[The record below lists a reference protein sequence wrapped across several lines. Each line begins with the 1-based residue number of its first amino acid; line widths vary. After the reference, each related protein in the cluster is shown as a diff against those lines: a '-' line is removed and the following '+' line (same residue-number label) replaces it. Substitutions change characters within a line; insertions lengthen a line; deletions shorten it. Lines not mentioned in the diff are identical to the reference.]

1 MDSTT
6 GRLRIGEVTRETQET
21 NISVRVNLDSP
32 AEIEI
37 STGVGFFDHMLH
49 QLAFHGRIGLTVQ
62 CEGDLHIDD
71 HHTVEDVGIAIGQAV
86 RSALGSTA
94 VERYA
99 SLHAVMDESLSL
111 IALDISGRGMLTW
124 DCDFRREKI
133 GDLSTECI
141 REFFRAFAQSSGIS
155 LHIRRVTSDND
166 HHLAESIFKGVGI
179 TLGRATRTVERSG
192 VSSTKGVI

>member
-6 GRLRIGEVTRETQET
+6 GRLRIGEVARETRET
-21 NISVRVNLDSP
+21 NISARVHLDSP

-49 QLAFHGRIGLTVQ
+49 QLAFHGRIGLVVQ

-124 DCDFRREKI
+124 DCEFRREKI

-155 LHIRRVTSDND
+155 LHIRRVTSEND
-166 HHLAESIFKGVGI
+166 HHLSESIFKGAGI